1 MDWAHRHF
9 TIANDDFLYVLS
21 TSAGSTATGWRP
33 TCRHERVACTV
44 WRPDGIRAVVGGSLA
59 LRGRLVR
66 LPPARRRPRFFTD
79 LRKRTHP
86 KGYQIQGLGPER
98 LREAERRHRGSP

>member
-44 WRPDGIRAVVGGSLA
+44 WRPNGIRAGRRRQPGPPRPVGPA
-59 LRGRLVR
+59 
-66 LPPARRRPRFFTD
+66 PPARRRPRFFTD